1 MTIKEIEQL
10 IAKGETQTLELK
22 KSTGELKDAM
32 HTACAFLNSDGGWLI
47 FGVTPD
53 SLHIVGQQVTDNTR
67 REIAQALASLEP
79 TVDVSAEYV
88 DVPGSKVGN
97 QIVAIHFEGR
107 KDNHVPYTCNGRP
120 YYKVESTTRQMPR
133 EMYDERL
140 RDSNPSKFAWDAQ
153 VADGVTI
160 SDLSEERIRNAVRAG
175 VKSGRI
181 NASAE
186 DDSLEVL
193 LDKFKLLRDGKL
205 TNAAVVLFGK
215 KLFDYPQMMIRMAY
229 FRGKEKMV
237 FIDNK
242 QEEGNFFDL
251 LDAGMAFCF
260 RHLSL
265 SGEVKGLQRE
275 EHLEIPVEAL
285 REALTNA
292 LCHRRY
298 EDPRTTVTLAIFD
311 DRLEITNPGHFP
323 NPLTPENIKEP
334 HGSYPYNLRIAQVLY
349 FSKYLEGWGTGIR
362 RMMDICREE
371 GVPEPEY
378 KSDGYTV
385 TVTFWKTTQKA
396 SQKDDLTSQNDV
408 DATQKTIQK
417 DADTIQK
424 TIQKDADTIQKTIQ
438 KELAARDIA
447 ITELQL
453 DILIYFTLH
462 PQATRREYIDSDNNI
477 SEGGTISNIARLQE
491 LGLLRR
497 EGGRKNGR
505 WVVMLDIDNENR
517 KVAEVELKRKLEQQ
531 KNKEEEA

>member
-1 MTIKEIEQL
+1 MTIHDIERL

-32 HTACAFLNSDGGWLI
+32 HTACAFLNSDGGWLL

-53 SLHIVGQQVTDNTR
+53 SLRIIGQQVTDNTR

-79 TVDVSAEYV
+79 AVDVGAEYIA
-88 DVPGSKVGN
+88 VPGSKTGN
-97 QIVAIHFEGR
+97 QVIAIHFEGR
-107 KDNHVPYTCNGRP
+107 KGKQVPYTCNGRP

-140 RDSNPSKFAWDAQ
+140 RDSDPGKFAWDAQ
-153 VADGVTI
+153 VAEGVTFA
-160 SDLSEERIRNAVRAG
+160 DLSEERIRNAVRAG
-175 VKSGRI
+175 VKGGRI

-186 DDSLEVL
+186 DDSLESL

-215 KLFDYPQMMIRMAY
+215 QLYDYPQLMIRMAY
-229 FRGKEKMV
+229 FRGKEKIV
-237 FIDNK
+237 FVDNK

-298 EDPRTTVTLAIFD
+298 EDPRTAVTLAIFD
-311 DRLEITNPGHFP
+311 DRLEITNPGQFP
-323 NPLTPENIKEP
+323 KPLAPENIKEP

-349 FSKYLEGWGTGIR
+349 FSKYIEQWGTGVR
-362 RMMDICREE
+362 RMMDICREA
-371 GVPEPEY
+371 GVPDPEY
-378 KSDGYTV
+378 KSDGYNV
-385 TVTFWKTTQKA
+385 TITFWKASQKGDDTTQKDDVTSQKTSQKA
-396 SQKDDLTSQNDV
+396 SQKSLNASQKAILDMALENPNITTS
-408 DATQKTIQK
+408 
-417 DADTIQK
+417 
-424 TIQKDADTIQKTIQ
+424 
-438 KELAARDIA
+438 ELASRLGIDRRNVQ
-447 ITELQL
+447 ENMKKLQ
-453 DILIYFTLH
+453 
-462 PQATRREYIDSDNNI
+462 Q
-477 SEGGTISNIARLQE
+477 

-497 EGGRKNGR
+497 EGGRKSGR
-505 WVVMLDIDNENR
+505 WVVMLDNETG
-517 KVAEVELKRKLEQQ
+517 KGE
-531 KNKEEEA
+531 

>member
-1 MTIKEIEQL
+1 MTIQDIEQL

-53 SLHIVGQQVTDNTR
+53 SLRIVGQQVTDNTR

-79 TVDVSAEYV
+79 AVDVSAEYI
-88 DVPGSKVGN
+88 DVPDSKSGN
-97 QIVAIHFEGR
+97 QIVAIYFDAQ

-120 YYKVESTTRQMPR
+120 FYKVESTTRQMPR

-140 RDSNPSKFAWDAQ
+140 RDSNPSKFAWEAQ

-160 SDLSEERIRNAVRAG
+160 SDLNEERIRNAVRGG

-193 LDKFKLLRDGKL
+193 LDKFKLLRGGKPI
-205 TNAAVVLFGK
+205 NAAVVLFGK
-215 KLFDYPQMMIRMAY
+215 QLFDYPQLMLRMAY
-229 FRGKEKMV
+229 FRGKEKKV

-265 SGEVKGLQRE
+265 SGEVKGLLRE

-292 LCHRRY
+292 LCHRLY
-298 EDPRTTVTLAIFD
+298 EDHHTAVTLAIFD

-323 NPLTPENIKEP
+323 KPLTPENIKEP
-334 HGSYPYNLRIAQVLY
+334 HGSYPHNLRIAQVLY
-349 FSKYLEGWGTGIR
+349 LSKYLEGWGTGVR
-362 RMMDICREE
+362 RMIDICREE
-371 GVPEPEY
+371 GVPEPVYE
-378 KSDGYTV
+378 SDGYTV
-385 TVTFWKTTQKA
+385 KITFWK
-396 SQKDDLTSQNDV
+396 S
-408 DATQKTIQK
+408 
-417 DADTIQK
+417 TIQK
-424 TIQKDADTIQKTIQ
+424 TIQKDAETMQKTMQKDSETIQNGEASSQKTDIASQKTSQKDWIASQKNLSASQKTIL
-438 KELAARDIA
+438 EMALENANVTT
-447 ITELQL
+447 TEMAKRLGIDRRNVQEH
-453 DILIYFTLH
+453 IKKLH
-462 PQATRREYIDSDNNI
+462 
-477 SEGGTISNIARLQE
+477 G

-505 WVVMLDIDNENR
+505 WVVMLDIDNEN
-517 KVAEVELKRKLEQQ
+517 
-531 KNKEEEA
+531 EE

>member
-1 MTIKEIEQL
+1 MTIQDIEQL
-10 IAKGETQTLELK
+10 IGKGESQTLELK

-53 SLHIVGQQVTDNTR
+53 SLRIVGQKVTDNTR

-79 TVDVSAEYV
+79 AVDVSAEYI
-88 DVPGSKVGN
+88 DVPNSKTGN
-97 QIVAIHFEGR
+97 QIVAIHFDGR
-107 KDNHVPYTCNGRP
+107 KDSHVPYTCNGRP

-140 RDSNPSKFAWDAQ
+140 RDSNPNKFAWDAQ
-153 VADGVTI
+153 VADGITI
-160 SDLSEERIRNAVRAG
+160 SDLNEERIRNAVRGG

-186 DDSLEVL
+186 DDSLDVL
-193 LDKFKLLRDGKL
+193 LDKFKLLRGGKPI
-205 TNAAVVLFGK
+205 NAAVVLFGK
-215 KLFDYPQMMIRMAY
+215 QLFDYPQLMLRMAY

-265 SGEVKGLQRE
+265 SGEVKGLLRE

-311 DRLEITNPGHFP
+311 DRLEITNPGRFP
-323 NPLTPENIKEP
+323 YPLTPENIKEP

-349 FSKYLEGWGTGIR
+349 FSKYLERWGTGIR
-362 RMMDICREE
+362 RMIEICREQ
-371 GVPEPEY
+371 GVPEPEF
-378 KSDGYTV
+378 KSDGNTV
-385 TVTFWKTTQKA
+385 TVTFWKSTTQK
-396 SQKDDLTSQNDV
+396 TV
-408 DATQKTIQK
+408 QK
-417 DADTIQK
+417 DAETIQK
-424 TIQKDADTIQKTIQ
+424 TMQKDSETMQKTMQNGEVSSQ
-438 KELAARDIA
+438 KTDIA
-447 ITELQL
+447 SQKTDIVSQKTSQKDWIASQKNLSASQRTILEMALENANVTTTEMAKRLGIDRRNVQEH
-453 DILIYFTLH
+453 IKKLH
-462 PQATRREYIDSDNNI
+462 
-477 SEGGTISNIARLQE
+477 G

-505 WVVMLDIDNENR
+505 WVVTLDIDNNKENR
-517 KVAEVELKRKLEQQ
+517 D
-531 KNKEEEA
+531 

>member
-79 TVDVSAEYV
+79 AVDVSAEYV
-88 DVPGSKVGN
+88 DVPGSKAGN

-107 KDNHVPYTCNGRP
+107 KDNHIPYTCNGRP

-186 DDSLEVL
+186 DDCLEIL

-215 KLFDYPQMMIRMAY
+215 QLFDYPQMMIRMAY

-362 RMMDICREE
+362 RMIDICREE

-396 SQKDDLTSQNDV
+396 SQKDEFLSQKDGETTQN
-408 DATQKTIQK
+408 ATQKT
-417 DADTIQK
+417 TQK
-424 TIQKDADTIQKTIQ
+424 TTQKKIDNILKIKEIELSDNQKNVLI
-438 KELAARDIA
+438 ELAK
-447 ITELQL
+447 
-453 DILIYFTLH
+453 H
-462 PQATRREYIDSDNNI
+462 PNYTRKDLMRVYDGISSDGMQYII
-477 SEGGTISNIARLQE
+477 GRLQE

-505 WVVMLDIDNENR
+505 WIVMLDIDNENR
-517 KVAEVELKRKLEQQ
+517 TVAEVELKRKLEQQ

>member
-1 MTIKEIEQL
+1 MTIPDIQQL

-53 SLHIVGQQVTDNTR
+53 SLHIVGQQVSDNTR

-79 TVDVSAEYV
+79 AVDVRAEYI
-88 DVPGSKVGN
+88 DVPDSKAGN
-97 QIVAIHFEGR
+97 QLVAIHFDGC
-107 KDNHVPYTCNGRP
+107 KDRHVPYTCNGRP
-120 YYKVESTTRQMPR
+120 YYKVESTTRLMPR

-153 VADGVTI
+153 VAEGVTAK
-160 SDLSEERIRNAVRAG
+160 DLSEERIRNAVRGG
-175 VKSGRI
+175 VRSGRI

-186 DDSLEVL
+186 DDTVEML
-193 LDKFKLLRDGKL
+193 LDKFKLLRDGKI

-215 KLFDYPQMMIRMAY
+215 QLYDYPQLMLRMAY

-311 DRLEITNPGHFP
+311 DRLEISNPGHFP
-323 NPLTPENIKEP
+323 KPLTPENIKEP

-385 TVTFWKTTQKA
+385 TVTFWKGTTPKTKQKNA
-396 SQKDDLTSQNDV
+396 KTMQMGEIP
-408 DATQKTIQK
+408 QKTN
-417 DADTIQK
+417 QK
-424 TIQKDADTIQKTIQ
+424 TNQ
-438 KELAARDIA
+438 KEYSFIPKEVDLVKL
-447 ITELQL
+447 ELLERGYSLSDSQVEL
-453 DILIYFTLH
+453 LLYLYSH
-462 PQATRREYIDSDNNI
+462 PKATRKSVADLNI
-477 SEGGTISNIARLQE
+477 GMKEGGIQYNIARLIAY
-491 LGLLRR
+491 GLLRR

-505 WVVMLDIDNENR
+505 WVVMLDI
-517 KVAEVELKRKLEQQ
+517 
-531 KNKEEEA
+531 EEGAPDITSQTPEPIMY